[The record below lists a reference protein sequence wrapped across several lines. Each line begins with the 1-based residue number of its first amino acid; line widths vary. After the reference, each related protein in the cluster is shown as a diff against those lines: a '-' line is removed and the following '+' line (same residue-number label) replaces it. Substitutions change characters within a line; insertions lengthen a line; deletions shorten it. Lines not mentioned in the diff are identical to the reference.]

1 MERRGEGGRWILI
14 MEMEKVRDKEE
25 LLEKG
30 AEIGREWRVDEDLTM
45 EKRRRRWKMVEV
57 ARRERAR
64 GRRVEIWVI

>member
-57 ARRERAR
+57 ARRERAG